1 MMIDEAFLEF
11 LNSEIERIEKE
22 ELRMRKQGS
31 EIEEE
36 DQELKSLGS
45 WYHVQVLGFWNLRE
59 MTTE

>member
-1 MMIDEAFLEF
+1 MIDEAFLEF

-45 WYHVQVLGFWNLRE
+45 
-59 MTTE
+59 